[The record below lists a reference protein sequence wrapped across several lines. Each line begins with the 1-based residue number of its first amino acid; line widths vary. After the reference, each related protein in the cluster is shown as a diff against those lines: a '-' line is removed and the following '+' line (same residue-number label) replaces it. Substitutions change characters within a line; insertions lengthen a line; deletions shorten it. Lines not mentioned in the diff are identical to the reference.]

1 MKKFYRIIVLLTT
14 FIFLTT
20 YVPSDLNFFPK
31 NEKFFFSIKYI
42 EILNNDLIKKN
53 EIIEK
58 LNKIY
63 GKNLILIKNEDIK
76 KNLKSIL
83 FLEKIEVKKKYPD
96 TIIIKIYETKPV
108 AILFKKN
115 GKYFLDSQSNLIP
128 LKDQVFVDDLPT
140 IIGENGHHDFINFFN
155 ELEKNNFPIDK
166 IKSFYYFQIGRWDLQ
181 LSNGKTIKFPS
192 NKVVK
197 AINQSIK
204 LLNRK
209 DFEGYNVIDLRID
222 GKVIVE

>member
-1 MKKFYRIIVLLTT
+1 MKKFYRIIILLTT

-20 YVPSDLNFFPK
+20 YVPSDLNFLPK
-31 NEKFFFSIKYI
+31 NEKVFFTIKDI
-42 EILNNDLIKKN
+42 RILNNNLIKKN

-63 GKNLILIKNEDIK
+63 GKNIILIRKEDIK
-76 KNLKSIL
+76 KYLESIH

-115 GKYFLDSQSNLIP
+115 SKYFLDNQSNLIP
-128 LKDQVFVDDLPT
+128 LKDQVFFDNLPT
-140 IIGENGHHDFINFFN
+140 IIGEDGHHDFINFFN
-155 ELEKNNFPIDK
+155 KLEKNNFPIKK
-166 IKSFYYFQIGRWDLQ
+166 IKNFYYFQIGRWDLQ

-192 NKVVK
+192 DKVVK

-209 DFEGYNVIDLRID
+209 DFESYNVIDLRID